1 MPYVARKWTVC
12 FFGAVAISPM
22 VTCSLDLFRRCIV
35 FELFLLAEIFLVLS
49 LLSFSKSQLFPRY

>member
-1 MPYVARKWTVC
+1 MS
-12 FFGAVAISPM
+12 FFGAVAISSM

-49 LLSFSKSQLFPRY
+49 LLFF